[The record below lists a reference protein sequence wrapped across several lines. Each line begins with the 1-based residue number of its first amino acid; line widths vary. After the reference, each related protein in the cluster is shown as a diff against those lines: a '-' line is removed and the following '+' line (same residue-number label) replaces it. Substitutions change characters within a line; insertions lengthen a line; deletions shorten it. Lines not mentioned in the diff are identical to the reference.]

1 MGPGAAASAARFVG
15 PSGIV
20 GEEVGEK
27 IRRVRV
33 EGVDGS
39 LGGGVGGEDGVSGRR
54 MGGESGLRG
63 DGGVWGRVRV
73 GGVGSGV
80 SEDVYA
86 MKGRVGRVVTG

>member
-1 MGPGAAASAARFVG
+1 MGPGAAASPARFVG

-20 GEEVGEK
+20 GEEVVEK
-27 IRRVRV
+27 IWRVQV

-63 DGGVWGRVRV
+63 DGGGQRRQ
-73 GGVGSGV
+73 
-80 SEDVYA
+80 
-86 MKGRVGRVVTG
+86 